1 MKFVIRGKEYDVI
14 AGLEKATLQ
23 TLYVLKVKQGIGMK
37 SLMEQAQKMEKIK
50 DPLDLLEDEN
60 TFQVLMAVIWLA
72 RKHAGENITFEEA
85 NEFGISELQVVNEDD
100 DPEPEALAE
109 PDPKAIPGSDPGE
122 PHDTVAAAPATT

>member
-23 TLYVLKVKQGIGMK
+23 TLYVLKVRQGIGMK

-85 NEFGISELQVVNEDD
+85 NEFGISELQVVNEDGD
-100 DPEPEALAE
+100 EPEVLAA
-109 PDPKAIPGSDPGE
+109 DPKASPDSAPDAP
-122 PHDTVAAAPATT
+122 PPTAQAPATT